1 MIDPYRFY
9 QDSEPIIAGMEAR
22 GIRVDVAQA
31 TQYFQKLNPIYK
43 NIKKIWEARFH
54 TSFVDSGKYLAS
66 IWEKNNWRYRV
77 KRSWSK
83 AKRKYIENP
92 DFSKEILPTYDV
104 PPEVIK
110 CIFLL
115 RKNQK
120 KLATLKTFVESGGK
134 VYPKYEL
141 TVTGRFRCSSPN
153 IQNLENK
160 DKTGTTT
167 MDCLLPHKGFK
178 RISRFD
184 YSQGEY
190 RMFADYTGNKKLI
203 GELND
208 GADYHQWVSDKVKV
222 ERSRAKTIN
231 FGLLY
236 GCKDPTLAN
245 LLGGT
250 RQDAA
255 LLRRDVLHILGPKA
269 EIFIKLMETQNRVR
283 LWSGAKIKVD
293 SGHKAINYLCQGGLA
308 HCVRLALL
316 RVYKHQFLD
325 RLLLLANI
333 HDENIYED
341 EGDMPLHLVREIME
355 NCYQSQNGIKMK
367 VSISI
372 SKPEGRLSLDKK
384 NFIEYE

>member
-22 GIRVDVAQA
+22 GMRVDVAQA
-31 TQYFQKLNPIYK
+31 TQYYQTIKDTNAKLK
-43 NIKKIWEARFH
+43 AIWEGRFK
-54 TSFVDSGKYLAS
+54 SPFVDSGKYLKKIFDS
-66 IWEKNNWRYRV
+66 QQWRYGYTI
-77 KRSWSK
+77 KRNPNFSS
-83 AKRKYIENP
+83 AILEKYPI
-92 DFSKEILPTYDV
+92 DKEV
-104 PPEVIK
+104 VK
-110 CIFLL
+110 CILLL
-115 RKNQK
+115 RKTQK
-120 KLATLKTFVESGGK
+120 KAAVFKTLMESGGV
-134 VYPKYEL
+134 VYPQYNL
-141 TVTGRFRCSSPN
+141 AVTGRFRCSSPN
-153 IQNLENK
+153 TQNLENK
-160 DKTGTTT
+160 DKTGTST
-167 MDCLLPHKGFK
+167 MDCLIPHAGFK
-178 RISRFD
+178 RVSRFD

-190 RMFADYTGNKKLI
+190 RIFADYTGNKKLI
-203 GELND
+203 DDLNS
-208 GADYHQWVSDKVKV
+208 GADYHSWISEKVKV
-222 ERSRAKTIN
+222 PRQQAKTIN
-231 FGLLY
+231 FALIY
-236 GCKDPTLAN
+236 GCGNGKLGE
-245 LLGGT
+245 LLGQSLSIAQG
-250 RQDAA
+250 
-255 LLRRDVLHILGPKA
+255 LRREVLSILGPKA

-341 EGDMPLHLVREIME
+341 EGDMPLHLVRKIME
-355 NCYQSQNGIKMK
+355 NCYVSQNGIKMK

>member
-1 MIDPYRFY
+1 MINPYRFY
-9 QDSEPIIAGMEAR
+9 QDSEPIIGGMEAR

-31 TQYFQKLNPIYK
+31 TQYYNTIKDTNAKL
-43 NIKKIWEARFH
+43 KKIWEGRFKS
-54 TSFVDSGKYLAS
+54 SFVDSGKYLKKIFDS
-66 IWEKNNWRYRV
+66 QQWRYGYT
-77 KRSWSK
+77 
-83 AKRKYIENP
+83 AKRNPNFSSTILEKYPI
-92 DFSKEILPTYDV
+92 DKEV
-104 PPEVIK
+104 VK
-110 CIFLL
+110 CILLL
-115 RKNQK
+115 RKTQK
-120 KLATLKTFVESGGK
+120 KAAVFKTLMESGGM
-134 VYPKYEL
+134 VYPQYNL
-141 TVTGRFRCSSPN
+141 AVTGRFRCSSPN
-153 IQNLENK
+153 TQNLENK
-160 DKTGTTT
+160 DKTGTST